1 MTVLFLCHAGFAS
14 FAFLCV
20 ILFFKNKPQIPPS
33 PSADVKR
40 ENVIQSIKILSKDCN
55 FILITLI
62 FFCMN
67 SGFTSIMEEV
77 LSDYGYTDSSSY
89 ASFVGFILLIFGLIG
104 SLLFALFA
112 GKFKKFKLSLIIV
125 SFMTTVL
132 IAFFTFYLVDL
143 RNKWYTGI
151 LLCAY
156 GFFNITGMPL
166 ALELSA

>member
-1 MTVLFLCHAGFAS
+1 MIAM
-14 FAFLCV
+14 
-20 ILFFKNKPQIPPS
+20 
-33 PSADVKR
+33 
-40 ENVIQSIKILSKDCN
+40 
-55 FILITLI
+55 I

-67 SGFTSIMEEV
+67 TGFPSIMEEV
-77 LSDYGYTDSSSY
+77 LSDYGYKNSSSY

-125 SFMTTVL
+125 SFMTTAL
-132 IAFFTFYLVDL
+132 IALFTFYLVDL
-143 RNKWYTGI
+143 KDKWYTGV

-166 ALELSA
+166 ALELSAEVTFPIGTPLLSHSLGESISSGIIILASQVSSIAFTVVTS